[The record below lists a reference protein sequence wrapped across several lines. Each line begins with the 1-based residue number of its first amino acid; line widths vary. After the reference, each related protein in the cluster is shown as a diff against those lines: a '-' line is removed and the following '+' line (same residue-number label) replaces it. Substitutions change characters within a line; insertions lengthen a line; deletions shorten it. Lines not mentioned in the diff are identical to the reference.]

1 MKSKAAKAQIES
13 EEVAALNVR
22 KTGERDIKTRNI
34 MIDDFKVLRSS
45 FF

>member
-22 KTGERDIKTRNI
+22 KTGESDIKTRNI
-34 MIDDFKVLRSS
+34 MMDDLRVLR
-45 FF
+45 